1 MADSEKKREGTRWSY
16 SRVSCFK
23 QCKYEYYLNYILN
36 DPERYLAEGNYY
48 AEVGSYVHEI
58 LAMIFRGELNKE
70 EAAAYFIDHFDD
82 NVFYQASQ
90 TSMDNAY
97 NGCLSYFENED
108 FKWLDQYEILGVE
121 KECRFKIK
129 KYEFVG
135 IIDLLLR
142 DKQTGMLVI
151 LDHKSAQYPL
161 KKDGITVKKNS
172 EHSFES
178 YKRQMYLY
186 CHAVKEEYG
195 EFPSSIIWNHFKD
208 GGLLAKIPF
217 SMDEYTDT
225 IKWFENTIK
234 EATKEREFE
243 PSPDYFYCRN
253 LCNFR
258 NSCEYVNGGGD
269 S

>member
-1 MADSEKKREGTRWSY
+1 
-16 SRVSCFK
+16 
-23 QCKYEYYLNYILN
+23 
-36 DPERYLAEGNYY
+36 
-48 AEVGSYVHEI
+48 
-58 LAMIFRGELNKE
+58 
-70 EAAAYFIDHFDD
+70 
-82 NVFYQASQ
+82 
-90 TSMDNAY
+90 
-97 NGCLSYFENED
+97 
-108 FKWLDQYEILGVE
+108 
-121 KECRFKIK
+121 
-129 KYEFVG
+129 
-135 IIDLLLR
+135 
-142 DKQTGMLVI
+142 
-151 LDHKSAQYPL
+151 
-161 KKDGITVKKNS
+161 
-172 EHSFES
+172 
-178 YKRQMYLY
+178 MYLY

-217 SMDEYTDT
+217 SMDEYTNT